1 MPMLTLAFCISAVV
15 VVCVAI
21 KLLEGT
27 RGGGFE

>member
-1 MPMLTLAFCISAVV
+1 MPMLTIAFCVIAIV

-27 RGGGFE
+27 RGGGHE